1 MIRKPEDLKRIQP
14 VEARVMPVPTYRLA
28 RLALSVLVL
37 CAPLGA
43 RAVAL
48 RFADAVV
55 AFSQAP
61 NEDPALGAFP
71 PLNDPAAAL
80 GAADGVLVTL
90 GGGGSI
96 TVSFADP
103 IVDAPGVDLRVY
115 ENPLVLPDFGGN
127 YVDLGFVEVSS
138 NGTDFARFPA
148 TSQVTQPTGAFGL
161 IDPALVSG
169 FAGVNPFDVFDL
181 SDLLG
186 LPAVTSGAV
195 DLAAIRF
202 VRIVDVVGD
211 GGTADALG
219 NPIYDPYPS
228 QGNAGVDLD
237 AIAAVPEPGSLSL
250 AALGIAAA
258 AALRR
263 LRG

>member
-1 MIRKPEDLKRIQP
+1 
-14 VEARVMPVPTYRLA
+14 MPVPQHRFA
-28 RLALSVLVL
+28 RLAFLLVAL
-37 CAPLGA
+37 CAPFGA
-43 RAVAL
+43 GAVGL

-55 AFSQAP
+55 AFSQGP

-71 PLNDPAAAL
+71 PLGDPAAAL
-80 GAADGVLVTL
+80 GVADGALVTL

-96 TVSFADP
+96 TVSFLDP
-103 IVDAPGVDLRVY
+103 IADAPGVDLRVY

-148 TSQVTQPTGAFGL
+148 TSQVTEPTGAFGL

-195 DLAAIRF
+195 DLGAIRF

-211 GGTADALG
+211 GGTPDSLG

-237 AIAAVPEPGSLSL
+237 AIAAVPEPGSLAL
-250 AALGIAAA
+250 AALGACAA

-263 LRG
+263 LRR

>member
-1 MIRKPEDLKRIQP
+1 MIRKPEDLKRIET
-14 VEARVMPVPTYRLA
+14 VEARVMPVPTYRFA
-28 RLALSVLVL
+28 RFALALLLV

-43 RAVAL
+43 RAVGL
-48 RFADAVV
+48 RFADTIV
-55 AFSQAP
+55 AFSQGP

-80 GAADGVLVTL
+80 GAADGALVTL

-96 TVSFADP
+96 TVTFSDA
-103 IVDAPGVDLRVY
+103 IADAPGADLRVY

-148 TSQVTQPTGAFGL
+148 TSQVPGPTGAFGL
-161 IDPALVSG
+161 IDPALVRG

-186 LPAVTSGAV
+186 LPAVASGAV
-195 DLAAIRF
+195 DLGAIRF

-211 GGTADALG
+211 GGTADSLG

-237 AIAAVPEPGSLSL
+237 AVAAVPEPGSLAL
-250 AALGIAAA
+250 AALGVGAA

-263 LRG
+263 LRR